1 MLGSMDDRVR
11 KSYGARADE
20 YTALLGSVEQLSAL
34 DRERIL
40 SWARACRG
48 PLLDL
53 GCGPGHWTAL
63 LHDEGSEVRGVDI
76 VPEFVELARRR
87 FPGIP
92 FDVGDASV
100 LNADDDAYAGV
111 LAWYSLIH
119 ADPRELP
126 ARLSEIGRV
135 LSPGGRLL
143 IGFFDGRDADPFPHA
158 VVEAFTWSIDGMS
171 RLLRDAGFEVL
182 DAERRTDAGARP
194 HASISAATGVRNSPA
209 ELCRR
214 SK

>member
-92 FDVGDASV
+92 STSATP
-100 LNADDDAYAGV
+100 
-111 LAWYSLIH
+111 
-119 ADPRELP
+119 PRSTLTMTPMP
-126 ARLSEIGRV
+126 AC
-135 LSPGGRLL
+135 SPGTLSSTPPLASFRPASPRSG
-143 IGFFDGRDADPFPHA
+143 GSSPPA
-158 VVEAFTWSIDGMS
+158 VGCS
-171 RLLRDAGFEVL
+171 
-182 DAERRTDAGARP
+182 
-194 HASISAATGVRNSPA
+194 
-209 ELCRR
+209 
-214 SK
+214 